1 MVDDMVQECIDYIG
15 FTMDMEGSRLSGDV
29 ESVVRDVLCGR
40 LAAQDA
46 IASFVIKEGLDTSYE
61 TGFDEM
67 SNYPDTRCLVN
78 YFNIRD
84 RSRLR
89 HVEHFMV
96 NVRTAQLFLHPLPG
110 PLNFQYLRD
119 VHSHLFADIFPSAG
133 MIRTAEASKRKD
145 FCRPQFIERCSREI
159 FTRLADEDYLRNVGD
174 VDDFVNDLAFYM
186 GEAEALHPFRD
197 GNGRAI
203 RFFFSRLVYEA
214 GYKLRWADADA
225 DRMLEAS
232 IAAIDG
238 DYQALVAELG
248 EMIEVRA

>member
-1 MVDDMVQECIDYIG
+1 
-15 FTMDMEGSRLSGDV
+15 
-29 ESVVRDVLCGR
+29 
-40 LAAQDA
+40 
-46 IASFVIKEGLDTSYE
+46 
-61 TGFDEM
+61 
-67 SNYPDTRCLVN
+67 
-78 YFNIRD
+78 
-84 RSRLR
+84 
-89 HVEHFMV
+89 
-96 NVRTAQLFLHPLPG
+96 
-110 PLNFQYLRD
+110 
-119 VHSHLFADIFPSAG
+119 
-133 MIRTAEASKRKD
+133 
-145 FCRPQFIERCSREI
+145 
-159 FTRLADEDYLRNVGD
+159 
-174 VDDFVNDLAFYM
+174 M